1 MKEMRIVVAAK
12 QFFSSKRV
20 APILG
25 ALLVLG
31 IAPGVAPGVA
41 LAADPSGL
49 IDFGGL
55 ADQVQPILTAAITA
69 AAGVGVLVLAA
80 VICWK
85 FFRRFLQG

>member
-31 IAPGVAPGVA
+31 ISPGAA
-41 LAADPSGL
+41 LAAESSGGGL

>member
-31 IAPGVAPGVA
+31 IAPGAA

-55 ADQVQPILTAAITA
+55 ADQVQPILTTAITA

>member
-31 IAPGVAPGVA
+31 IAPGAA
-41 LAADPSGL
+41 LAAEPSGGGGL

>member
-1 MKEMRIVVAAK
+1 MCRAIAMTKSFFSNRVVAP
-12 QFFSSKRV
+12 V
-20 APILG
+20 LG

-31 IAPGVAPGVA
+31 IAPGDA

-55 ADQVQPILTAAITA
+55 ADQVQPILTSAITA

>member
-1 MKEMRIVVAAK
+1 MKEMRIVVAVK
-12 QFFSSKRV
+12 QFFSSKCV

-25 ALLVLG
+25 TLLVLG
-31 IAPGVAPGVA
+31 IAPAGAF
-41 LAADPSGL
+41 AAEGTGL

-55 ADQVQPILTAAITA
+55 ADQVQPILTGAITA